1 MAPTVVNERTGS
13 TLDTNGPQ
21 DGASRPVR
29 GAYLALGLLLAMNL
43 FNYIDRQVLAAVE
56 PEIRLAM
63 FGSQDE
69 DSSEVLFKSG
79 LLSSAFLVS
88 YMLTAPLFGA
98 LERSISRWRLI
109 AIGVF
114 VWSLATGAGGLA
126 GTFIVLLLTRCFVGV
141 GEGAYGPLAPSI
153 LSDSFPVSM
162 RGKILSYFYV
172 AMPVGGALGY
182 ALGGSVV
189 KWVPVHESWRWA
201 FFIVVIPGI
210 ILTIIS
216 LWMRES
222 PKAADPAEKP
232 KKLTL
237 RDCRILAKTPS
248 FVLNTLGMTAMAFGM
263 GALAFWMPAYLKKQP
278 DAELFGIEP
287 RTVFG
292 AITALAGLGGTLLGG
307 ALGDWLRRRLP
318 GSYFIVS
325 GWGLIVSGVCVVLFL
340 HLPFP
345 YAWWMIFAAVFFMFI
360 NTGPTNAILA
370 NVVHPVMRPA
380 GFALNILIIHA
391 LGDVI
396 SPPIIGAISGRWG
409 KPAGFE
415 VVAVFLALG
424 GLLWLW
430 GGRYLGHDT
439 EIAATRL

>member
-1 MAPTVVNERTGS
+1 MHVDDRTNS
-13 TLDTNGPQ
+13 SLIPTNGQ
-21 DGASRPVR
+21 AALDRPLR
-29 GAYLALGLLLAMNL
+29 GAYMALGLLLAMNL

-56 PEIRLAM
+56 PEIRQTM
-63 FGSQDE
+63 FGSSDE
-69 DSSEVLFKSG
+69 DDPAVLFKSG

-98 LERSISRWRLI
+98 LERSVSRWKLI

-126 GTFIVLLLTRCFVGV
+126 GTFLVLLVTRCFVGV

-153 LSDSFPVSM
+153 LSDSFPVSQ
-162 RGKILSYFYV
+162 RGKILSLFYV

-189 KWVPVHESWRWA
+189 KWLPMQESWRWA

-210 ILTIIS
+210 ILTVLS

-222 PKAADPAEKP
+222 PKAGVASER

-237 RDCRILAKTPS
+237 RNCRILGKIPS
-248 FVLNTLGMTAMAFGM
+248 FVFNTLGMTAMAFAM
-263 GALAFWMPAYLKKQP
+263 GALAFWMPSYLKQQHNA
-278 DAELFGIEP
+278 DLFGIEP

-292 AITALAGLGGTLLGG
+292 GITALAGLAGTLVGG
-307 ALGDWLRRRLP
+307 SLGDRLRSRLP
-318 GSYFIVS
+318 GSYFTVS
-325 GWGLIVSGVCVVLFL
+325 GWGLLISGLFVVLFL
-340 HLPFP
+340 YMSFP
-345 YAWWMIFAAVFFMFI
+345 WAWWMIFAAVFFMFI
-360 NTGPTNAILA
+360 NTGPSNAILA
-370 NVVHPVMRPA
+370 NVVHPLMRPA

-415 VVAVFLALG
+415 VVAAFLVLG

-430 GGRYLGHDT
+430 GARHLARDT
-439 EIAATRL
+439 EIAPQRI